1 MNQPQPQ
8 FLCIGAQ
15 KAGTTWLHKCLS
27 LHPEIWLHP
36 YKEIHY
42 FDVVHLQAKFREKRI
57 KNLHKRLTKVVQ
69 QGEQTEKLSELK
81 LLSELAL
88 VDQYTDSWYLSL
100 FRDADKNQMIGEIT
114 PAYSALPEQGVKHIK
129 DLLGDIKIIFIMR
142 NPVKRAWSAA
152 LMSKRQQIIK
162 GDTIS
167 DKDWIRYFQNRKD
180 YKQRSDYKRT
190 IETYEKYFNK
200 ILYLFYDDV
209 CENTTLLLKKVC
221 NFLDVDPNIKVFDNI
236 YREKFNVNPQ
246 LTISLSV
253 ESYLREEFSTL
264 EEWIIER
271 FNPDRFE
278 L

>member
-1 MNQPQPQ
+1 
-8 FLCIGAQ
+8 
-15 KAGTTWLHKCLS
+15 
-27 LHPEIWLHP
+27 
-36 YKEIHY
+36 
-42 FDVVHLQAKFREKRI
+42 
-57 KNLHKRLTKVVQ
+57 
-69 QGEQTEKLSELK
+69 
-81 LLSELAL
+81 
-88 VDQYTDSWYLSL
+88 
-100 FRDADKNQMIGEIT
+100 
-114 PAYSALPEQGVKHIK
+114 
-129 DLLGDIKIIFIMR
+129 
-142 NPVKRAWSAA
+142 
-152 LMSKRQQIIK
+152 MSKRQQIIK